1 MHCFP
6 VNRHPPLCG
15 IQVILTL
22 SFSYIRFDFF
32 LYEIWII
39 LPFLFVISILIF
51 LCGIQIN
58 WLCPSLINTRFNFLL
73 YWLYLPHLING
84 GSGWSVGKETPH
96 WKNTYFVCRFPQ
108 NAAAEYRDIWWFNN
122 AGSPKTATV
131 QIEPIISDYVVKDHW
146 YKWYYSWCDRKLLL

>member
-1 MHCFP
+1 MNTLAETASYETFIEWQ
-6 VNRHPPLCG
+6 RHASTNKKELRTSFRREIVLYC
-15 IQVILTL
+15 IFSQLVECEDLFWWLT
-22 SFSYIRFDFF
+22 FW
-32 LYEIWII
+32 IWDN
-39 LPFLFVISILIF
+39 SM
-51 LCGIQIN
+51 
-58 WLCPSLINTRFNFLL
+58 FLL